1 MQFGKIYFG
10 TGSFKV
16 TQQDIMKTLVITD
29 NKYLLDSFISIV
41 NKLGVLLAS
50 EFVYACSPGNVGI
63 LNSGYSEI
71 DVKKNWREFID
82 SSYQLVIS
90 LHCKQLFPK
99 EMINYIRCVNIH
111 PGYNPYNR
119 GWYPQVFSILNK
131 LPLGATIHEIDEDLD
146 HGPIIAQM
154 QVKVTLVDTSLT
166 AYNKVLQAELKLI
179 EVNLVNII
187 NNTYLTSPPEEIG
200 NLNLKKDFNKMLE
213 IDINELVRTGDL
225 LDRLRA
231 LTHGEYNN
239 AYFIDE
245 VGNKVFVGL
254 TLKSVQGGE

>member
-1 MQFGKIYFG
+1 
-10 TGSFKV
+10 
-16 TQQDIMKTLVITD
+16 MKTLVITD
-29 NKYLLDSFISIV
+29 NKYLLNAFISIV
-41 NKLGVLLAS
+41 DKLDGLSSS
-50 EFVYACSPGNVGI
+50 EFVYACSPGNTMI
-63 LNSGYSEI
+63 INSGYNEI
-71 DVKKNWREFID
+71 DIKKNWKQFID

-99 EMINYIRCVNIH
+99 EMIDYIRCINIH

-131 LPLGATIHEIDEDLD
+131 LPLGATIHEIDVDLD
-146 HGPIIAQM
+146 HGPIIAQK
-154 QVKVTLVDTSLT
+154 QVKVTQIDTSLT
-166 AYNKVLQAELKLI
+166 AYNKVLQAELELI
-179 EVNLVNII
+179 EVYLVNIV
-187 NNTYLTSPPEEIG
+187 NNNYLVSSPEKNG

-213 IDINELVRTGDL
+213 IDTSELVRTGDL

-245 VGNKVFVGL
+245 TGNKIFVGL
-254 TLKSVQGGE
+254 TLKSAQGGE